1 MILSVWVKNLI
12 CIGFS
17 QKKKK
22 GFYPYEYMCDLEKFK
37 EKLPNKFYISL
48 SGTGIKEL
56 MTKSIN
62 MFSKSGKMWNE
73 NDYI

>member
-1 MILSVWVKNLI
+1 MDLAK
-12 CIGFS
+12 
-17 QKKKK
+17 KKKK

>member
-1 MILSVWVKNLI
+1 
-12 CIGFS
+12 
-17 QKKKK
+17 
-22 GFYPYEYMCDLEKFK
+22 MCDLEKFK